1 MREERILTRKL
12 IKNTKHL
19 ILQIPGPFS
28 SVDQQSKAV
37 VLNVI
42 EVAETLV
49 SHLLLKRHSTD
60 KYVEVTKY
68 VTCLRELLS
77 ISSVTGGGSLRQTE
91 RPSP

>member
-12 IKNTKHL
+12 IKSIKHL

-42 EVAETLV
+42 EVAET
-49 SHLLLKRHSTD
+49 
-60 KYVEVTKY
+60 
-68 VTCLRELLS
+68 
-77 ISSVTGGGSLRQTE
+77 SVLG
-91 RPSP
+91 